1 MKRVNDRLKHSVQ
14 LQASRMREGG
24 RRSFLA
30 QLAYLGTL
38 GLMIVLPMVAG
49 AYLGISL
56 DSRQPGY
63 SIEWTLGLILL
74 GLVVGLGSAYAYI
87 TRK

>member
-1 MKRVNDRLKHSVQ
+1 LKRANDRLKQRVQ
-14 LQASRMREGG
+14 LQASRMREAG
-24 RRSFLA
+24 RRSFVA

-49 AYLGISL
+49 AYLGIAL

-63 SIEWTLGLILL
+63 SIAWTLGLILV
-74 GLVVGLGSAYAYI
+74 GLVIGFGSAYAYMI
-87 TRK
+87 RK